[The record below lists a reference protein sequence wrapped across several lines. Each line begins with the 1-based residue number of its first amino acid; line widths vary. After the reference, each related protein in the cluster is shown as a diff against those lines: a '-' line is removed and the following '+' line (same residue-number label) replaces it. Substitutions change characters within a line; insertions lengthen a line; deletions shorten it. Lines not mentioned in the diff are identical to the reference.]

1 MDAYVQSMTRNP
13 EFPDT
18 CKKLPVPR
26 NIFPVNKRRELREK
40 WLCAAIFCYEIG
52 LGNPEIAKFPVKIPV
67 SREFAWRRVRSALR
81 RQPGIPRFREFPS
94 LVAER
99 PANGG

>member
-1 MDAYVQSMTRNP
+1 VQSMIRNP

-40 WLCAAIFCYEIG
+40 WLWRSGFLLRNRSGEPRNREI
-52 LGNPEIAKFPVKIPV
+52 PCKIPC
-67 SREFAWRRVRSALR
+67 
-81 RQPGIPRFREFPS
+81 
-94 LVAER
+94 
-99 PANGG
+99 